1 MTEPA
6 PSGSAL
12 PDDPDGVFHLALPEG
27 WAEAERTGTVVP
39 PGFADEGFVH
49 CSTGA
54 QLASTVERHF
64 AGVDELVVL
73 RLDQARIAA
82 DLRWEPGLPGVDF
95 PHVYRPLERA
105 DVVEVI
111 RWQRG

>member
-1 MTEPA
+1 MTSE
-6 PSGSAL
+6 L
-12 PDDPDGVFHLALPEG
+12 PDDPGAIYHLALPEG
-27 WAEAERTGTVVP
+27 WEEAQRSGAVVP

-64 AGVDELVVL
+64 AEVDELVVL
-73 RLDQARIAA
+73 RLDADRIAA
-82 DLRWEPGLPGVDF
+82 DLRWEPGLPGIDF
-95 PHVYRPLERA
+95 PHVYRPLRLD

>member
-1 MTEPA
+1 VTATGAE
-6 PSGSAL
+6 L
-12 PDDPDGVFHLALPEG
+12 PGGPDEIFHLALPEG
-27 WAEAERTGTVVP
+27 WADAERTGTVVP

-54 QLASTVERHF
+54 QLAGTVARHF
-64 AGVDELVVL
+64 AGIDQLVLL
-73 RLDQARIAA
+73 RLDRSRIAP
-82 DLRWEPGLPGVDF
+82 DLRWEPGQPGIDF
-95 PHVYRPLERA
+95 PHVYRPLELA

>member
-1 MTEPA
+1 VTA
-6 PSGSAL
+6 PVTDL
-12 PDDPDGVFHLALPEG
+12 PSDPDEVFHLVLPDG

-39 PGFADEGFVH
+39 PTFAAEGFVH

-54 QLASTVERHF
+54 QLAATVARHY
-64 AGVDELVVL
+64 AGVGELVVL
-73 RLDQARIAA
+73 RLDRDRIAP
-82 DLRWEPGLPGVDF
+82 DLRWEPGRPGVDF

-111 RWQRG
+111 RWRRG